1 MSQWDRLV
9 DATEQKGSRLKEAIE
24 GQSFNRNLEDIDL
37 WLSECE
43 AQLSNED
50 LGKDLTSVQN
60 LQKKLKDTESD
71 IHARKERIDAIQQ
84 SSKAFE
90 ESGHFDRDNIVRRQ
104 EGLVA
109 KFNALFEPIQQRKLK
124 LAESLQL
131 QQLLRDIEDE
141 ETWIREKEPAIG
153 SSSSLS
159 RGCDLIGVKNLCQK
173 HQALMAELAGHE
185 PRIRRTCNEA
195 EDMIQRAHFAAADV
209 KKRVVALQ
217 NKWQLLK
224 DKAQQ
229 RKQDLD
235 DSLQAQQYFTDAAE
249 AESWMREKEP
259 IVDSKDYG
267 KDEDAAEALLKKH
280 QALMTDIEAYEST
293 IKVDLKEAA
302 AKCKSQNQQDRQS
315 IGPGSLDAG
324 RQCVI
329 ALYDYVEKSPR
340 EVSVKKGDV
349 LTLINSNNKD
359 WWKVEINDRQ
369 GFVPAAYVKRIETD
383 LTLQGQQAQ
392 ANAAGNGSSVA
403 QRQAQIESEYQKLI
417 DLGRKRSDK
426 LQEACDAH
434 RLVREAADL
443 TMWIED
449 KEKVAS
455 EERLGESPDEVEL
468 LTRRFDDFKKDLKV
482 NEARIVE
489 LNRIAEKLRAMNQP
503 ESAKK
508 IQDEIE
514 ILNIKW
520 TELQKVTAHRQH
532 KLMSAH
538 EVQRFQRD
546 ADETMDWINEKNE
559 TLQDTELGGNLP
571 TVKRLQRKHDGFERD
586 LDALGERIREL
597 DDVSQRLMNTH
608 PDQAEA
614 IYQKQIKIQSAWT
627 ELTQKA
633 DARKSKLLDSFD
645 YQSYMANYRDL
656 NSWINSMVSQVSSE
670 ELAKDVPGAEALLE
684 RNHVSFVVYR
694 PIEICKEV

>member
-9 DATEQKGSRLKEAIE
+9 DETEQKGSKLKEATE

-43 AQLSNED
+43 AQLANED

-71 IHARKERIDAIQQ
+71 IIARKERVDAIQQ
-84 SSKAFE
+84 QAKVFE
-90 ESGHFDRDNIVRRQ
+90 ESDHFDKENICRKK
-104 EGLVA
+104 ETLMT
-109 KFNALFEPIQQRKLK
+109 KFNALFDPIQQRKAK

-153 SSSSLS
+153 SSSTGN

-173 HQALMAELAGHE
+173 HHALMAELAGHE

-195 EDMIQRAHFAAADV
+195 EDMIQRAHFASADV

-217 NKWQLLK
+217 TKWQMLK

-229 RKQDLD
+229 RKLDLD

-293 IKVDLKEAA
+293 IKTDLKEAA
-302 AKCKSQNQQDRQS
+302 SKCKSQTQQDRQS
-315 IGPGSLDAG
+315 IGPGAFDAG

-349 LTLINSNNKD
+349 VTLINSNNKD

-369 GFVPAAYVKRIETD
+369 GFVPAAYMKKIETD
-383 LTLQGQQAQ
+383 FTLQG
-392 ANAAGNGSSVA
+392 N
-403 QRQAQIESEYQKLI
+403 
-417 DLGRKRSDK
+417 
-426 LQEACDAH
+426 
-434 RLVREAADL
+434 L
-443 TMWIED
+443 T
-449 KEKVAS
+449 
-455 EERLGESPDEVEL
+455 LN
-468 LTRRFDDFKKDLKV
+468 V
-482 NEARIVE
+482 N
-489 LNRIAEKLRAMNQP
+489 
-503 ESAKK
+503 
-508 IQDEIE
+508 
-514 ILNIKW
+514 
-520 TELQKVTAHRQH
+520 
-532 KLMSAH
+532 
-538 EVQRFQRD
+538 
-546 ADETMDWINEKNE
+546 
-559 TLQDTELGGNLP
+559 
-571 TVKRLQRKHDGFERD
+571 
-586 LDALGERIREL
+586 
-597 DDVSQRLMNTH
+597 
-608 PDQAEA
+608 
-614 IYQKQIKIQSAWT
+614 
-627 ELTQKA
+627 
-633 DARKSKLLDSFD
+633 
-645 YQSYMANYRDL
+645 
-656 NSWINSMVSQVSSE
+656 
-670 ELAKDVPGAEALLE
+670 
-684 RNHVSFVVYR
+684 
-694 PIEICKEV
+694 

>member
-1 MSQWDRLV
+1 MSQFDRLV
-9 DATEQKGSRLKEAIE
+9 DATEQKGCRLKEATE

-43 AQLSNED
+43 AQLANED

-84 SSKAFE
+84 AARAFD
-90 ESGHFDRDNIVRRQ
+90 ESGHFDKENIVRRQ

-153 SSSSLS
+153 SSSSSS
-159 RGCDLIGVKNLCQK
+159 RGCDLIGVKNMCQK

-185 PRIRRTCNEA
+185 PRVRRTCNEA

-217 NKWQLLK
+217 SKWQLLK

-280 QALMTDIEAYEST
+280 QALMADIEAYEST
-293 IKVDLKEAA
+293 VKVDLKEAA
-302 AKCKSQNQQDRQS
+302 GKCKSQTQQDRQS
-315 IGPGSLDAG
+315 VGPGQLDAG

-340 EVSVKKGDV
+340 EVCC
-349 LTLINSNNKD
+349 
-359 WWKVEINDRQ
+359 
-369 GFVPAAYVKRIETD
+369 Y
-383 LTLQGQQAQ
+383 
-392 ANAAGNGSSVA
+392 SS
-403 QRQAQIESEYQKLI
+403 ICHFYCES
-417 DLGRKRSDK
+417 G
-426 LQEACDAH
+426 
-434 RLVREAADL
+434 
-443 TMWIED
+443 
-449 KEKVAS
+449 
-455 EERLGESPDEVEL
+455 
-468 LTRRFDDFKKDLKV
+468 
-482 NEARIVE
+482 
-489 LNRIAEKLRAMNQP
+489 
-503 ESAKK
+503 
-508 IQDEIE
+508 
-514 ILNIKW
+514 
-520 TELQKVTAHRQH
+520 
-532 KLMSAH
+532 
-538 EVQRFQRD
+538 
-546 ADETMDWINEKNE
+546 
-559 TLQDTELGGNLP
+559 
-571 TVKRLQRKHDGFERD
+571 
-586 LDALGERIREL
+586 
-597 DDVSQRLMNTH
+597 
-608 PDQAEA
+608 
-614 IYQKQIKIQSAWT
+614 IYK
-627 ELTQKA
+627 
-633 DARKSKLLDSFD
+633 
-645 YQSYMANYRDL
+645 
-656 NSWINSMVSQVSSE
+656 
-670 ELAKDVPGAEALLE
+670 
-684 RNHVSFVVYR
+684 
-694 PIEICKEV
+694 